1 MKSFQLDRRFFLATS
16 VLGASSLLTA
26 GPPPRVTNPRAT
38 DGDEKYEPEWEK
50 RLTLT
55 VGNKK
60 ADLVGNNDK
69 VIQAAV
75 DYVARLGGGTVKILP
90 GTYTLRNAVWLPS
103 RIRIQGSGAESV
115 NTKIDS

>member
-1 MKSFQLDRRFFLATS
+1 MKSSQLDRRAFLAATA
-16 VLGASSLLTA
+16 LGTSSLLAA

-38 DGDEKYEPEWEK
+38 DGDEKFEPQWEK

-60 ADLVGNNDK
+60 GDLVGTDDK

-90 GTYTLRNAVWLPS
+90 GTYTLRNAVWLPGG
-103 RIRIQGSGAESV
+103 IRIQGSGAESV
-115 NTKIDS
+115 ITKINS